1 MDATLSPLE
10 RVSWLPWRTIAIA
23 AGGLVLVALAA
34 IGGWY
39 WYESSQ
45 AQALAAFAEAMTR
58 VQESQTPQ
66 AKADARA
73 AAIRGLETALAAYPS
88 SAAATQ
94 AALELGNLKY
104 GARDF
109 AGARA
114 AFEIALAKNPSSTVR
129 TLARTGVGHAWEA
142 ERNFPNAS
150 AAFRSALEGV
160 GPQDFLYEE
169 LMLEYARVQ
178 EVSADKSGAIAT
190 YQRLLKELPSARRA
204 DDARTR
210 LATLGVMPPK

>member
-1 MDATLSPLE
+1 MDTTLSPLE
-10 RVSWLPWRTIAIA
+10 RAAWLPWRTIAIA
-23 AGGLVLVALAA
+23 GGGLVLVALAA
-34 IGGWY
+34 IGGWR
-39 WYESSQ
+39 WYESHQ

-58 VQESQTPQ
+58 VQESRTPE

-73 AAIRGLETALAAYPS
+73 AAIRGLETTLAAYPS

-94 AALELGNLKY
+94 ATLELGNLKY
-104 GARDF
+104 WARDL

-114 AFEIALAKNPSSTVR
+114 AFEIALAKNPSPTVR
-129 TLARTGVGHAWEA
+129 TLARAGVGHAWEA

-169 LMLEYARVQ
+169 LMLDYARLQ
-178 EVSADKSGAIAT
+178 EVSGDKSGAIAT
-190 YQRLLKELPSARRA
+190 YQRLLKELPSARHA

-210 LATLGVMPPK
+210 LAALGVMPPR

>member
-39 WYESSQ
+39 WYESRQ
-45 AQALAAFAEAMTR
+45 AEALAAFAEAMTR
-58 VQESQTPQ
+58 VQESQAPQ
-66 AKADARA
+66 ARPDVRA
-73 AAIRGLETALAAYPS
+73 AAIRGLETALATYPS

-109 AGARA
+109 GGARA
-114 AFEIALAKNPSSTVR
+114 AFEIALAKNPSPTVR
-129 TLARTGVGHAWEA
+129 TLARAGVGHAWEA
-142 ERNFPNAS
+142 ERNVPNAS
-150 AAFRSALEGV
+150 AAFRAALEGV

-169 LMLEYARVQ
+169 LMLDYARLQ
-178 EVSADKSGAIAT
+178 EVGGDKSGAIAT

-210 LATLGVMPPK
+210 LAALGVLPPR